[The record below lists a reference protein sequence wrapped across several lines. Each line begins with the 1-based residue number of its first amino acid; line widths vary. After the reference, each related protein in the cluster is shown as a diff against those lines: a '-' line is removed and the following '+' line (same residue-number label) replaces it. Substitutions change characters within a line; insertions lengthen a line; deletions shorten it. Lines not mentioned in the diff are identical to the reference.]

1 LRALFL
7 IGLLC
12 AAQLFAQSSTDSHED
27 KRILGIIPNFR
38 TSTFPDPYQPI
49 SAGEKFKIA
58 TRDAFDRGTILLG
71 LAFGAEGQLTNQ
83 HPSFGQGVAGFARY
97 ASTSYADFVIGDYM
111 TEGVFPALL
120 HQDPRYFRKGTGG
133 AWSRLGY
140 AVGQIVWTHG
150 DSGRGQFNYSELG
163 GNAAAVA
170 ISTAYYPDGRNASD
184 AAGRW
189 GTQLAVDAAGNI
201 LKEFWPDIHRKLQR
215 R

>member
-1 LRALFL
+1 
-7 IGLLC
+7 
-12 AAQLFAQSSTDSHED
+12 
-27 KRILGIIPNFR
+27 
-38 TSTFPDPYQPI
+38 
-49 SAGEKFKIA
+49 
-58 TRDAFDRGTILLG
+58 
-71 LAFGAEGQLTNQ
+71 
-83 HPSFGQGVAGFARY
+83 
-97 ASTSYADFVIGDYM
+97 M